1 MLVELFYL
9 FAFKRYTSIWRDL
22 IVTAKK
28 AKTQML
34 KQLVGI
40 SKEHKSVDGNAY
52 VIDTRIWERHFPI
65 TSDLKFDGLKA
76 IPKSGS
82 L

>member
-1 MLVELFYL
+1 M
-9 FAFKRYTSIWRDL
+9 

-34 KQLVGI
+34 KHLVRI
-40 SKEHKSVDGNAY
+40 SKDHKSVDGNAY
-52 VIDTRIWERHFPI
+52 VIATRIWERHFPI
-65 TSDLKFDGLKA
+65 TSDLNFQTFKD
-76 IPKSGS
+76 IPKRGS